1 MNDDTQQP
9 ATGSDAPQLPLGV
22 GLQLRAAREKRG
34 LTLQQVAAETRIS
47 LRHLEVI
54 EAGDFEKMPSRTYA
68 VGFAKS
74 FAKVVGLDQTD
85 VADMVRAEMQLEP
98 LAATVRSNFDP
109 GDPARAPSRRLVWF
123 SLFAVVL
130 LLIGLFFAARV
141 LFDPAAE
148 MTSLVEQ
155 EEAEEAARQVELAAA
170 GEPESEAAAPAGPVV
185 FTALGTVWVR
195 FYDGENRVLQ
205 EGEMAEGETFTV
217 PPTAENPQLISGRPD
232 LLAITIGGIEV
243 PRLADEPITVT
254 DEPISAAALLARGQ
268 TSVAAPEAAGDTR
281 DSTAAS
287 PSRAVQT
294 QSAARAPVATNT
306 QRPASRATSRPSPS
320 PAPTRSVAPPAREF
334 VSDPVVQG
342 GLQSD
347 SSVGGQTAGD

>member
-98 LAATVRSNFDP
+98 LAATVRSSFDP

-155 EEAEEAARQVELAAA
+155 EEAEEAARQARI
-170 GEPESEAAAPAGPVV
+170 S
-185 FTALGTVWVR
+185 
-195 FYDGENRVLQ
+195 
-205 EGEMAEGETFTV
+205 
-217 PPTAENPQLISGRPD
+217 SGRRARKRSRCARRASG
-232 LLAITIGGIEV
+232 LHRIGHGV
-243 PRLADEPITVT
+243 
-254 DEPISAAALLARGQ
+254 G
-268 TSVAAPEAAGDTR
+268 
-281 DSTAAS
+281 
-287 PSRAVQT
+287 AV
-294 QSAARAPVATNT
+294 
-306 QRPASRATSRPSPS
+306 
-320 PAPTRSVAPPAREF
+320 
-334 VSDPVVQG
+334 
-342 GLQSD
+342 L
-347 SSVGGQTAGD
+347 